1 MDREICK
8 KPVFQQPKSVMGK
21 LRKAKT
27 NEVALEGFL
36 KEPPVRRKYS
46 AKSKAMV

>member
-27 NEVALEGFL
+27 NAVALEGFL
-36 KEPPVRRKYS
+36 KEPPRS
-46 AKSKAMV
+46 AASESSDKMVL